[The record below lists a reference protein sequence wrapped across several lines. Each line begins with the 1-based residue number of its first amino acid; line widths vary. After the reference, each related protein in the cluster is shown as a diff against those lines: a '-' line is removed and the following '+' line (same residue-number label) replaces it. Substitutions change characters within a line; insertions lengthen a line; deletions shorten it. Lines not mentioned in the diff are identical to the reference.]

1 MPLIRRREV
10 IAMHDLHRA
19 GGIVRYALLRDD
31 GLPEVRE
38 IRGGV
43 DRIVSQK
50 FDKIPLPPPDRWWEG
65 VERMR
70 TEP

>member
-1 MPLIRRREV
+1 MPLIRRRTV
-10 IAMHDLHRA
+10 IVAHDLCRA
-19 GGIVRYALLRDD
+19 GSYVRYALLRSD

-50 FDKIPLPPPDRWWEG
+50 FDKIPLPHPIAGGRGWKP
-65 VERMR
+65 
-70 TEP
+70 